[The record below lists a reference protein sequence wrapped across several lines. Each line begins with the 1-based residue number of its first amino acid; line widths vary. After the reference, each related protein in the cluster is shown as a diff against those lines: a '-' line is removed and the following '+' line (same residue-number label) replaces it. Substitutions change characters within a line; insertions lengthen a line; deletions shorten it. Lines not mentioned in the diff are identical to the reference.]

1 MYIYIYPHHL
11 SRARSG
17 KHPDFSTLAARIAV
31 SNLHKSPDGAGDV
44 ELAPVRRRGNLT
56 GFV

>member
-1 MYIYIYPHHL
+1 MYIYIYIYPHHL

-31 SNLHKSPDGAGDV
+31 SNLHKSPDDV